1 MTLEPSQPTFF
12 DGMEL
17 PLMSSRAA
25 SRAKTLALL
34 ENSAAWAKA
43 PVPASG
49 PRLSDLLASYDRNT
63 SSWRTSQHC
72 LLAQASGEADGLAEF
87 SETWPSAGMMRNG
100 KTFRRQPWALPIA
113 ESASG
118 LWPTPTLPNGG
129 RSVKHVTDWRSDRT
143 AYHNGKKVQVDLR
156 AAVNM
161 WPTPRSCSAMAATI
175 TPESAWAPGRFPNL
189 ETVVGR
195 SIWPTPTATMHKGS
209 GPAALTR
216 KDGKDRS
223 NDRLDHKLQSLEGS
237 GALNPTWVEWLMGFP
252 TGHTDL
258 QPSETPSCLPSQS

>member
-25 SRAKTLALL
+25 SRARTLALL
-34 ENSAAWAKA
+34 ESSAAWVKE
-43 PVPASG
+43 PVPACG
-49 PRLSDLLASYDRNT
+49 PRSSDLLASYDRNT

-72 LLAQASGEADGLAEF
+72 LLAQVNGEADGLAEF

-118 LWPTPTLPNGG
+118 LWPTPCKSDQG
-129 RSVKHVTDWRSDRT
+129 RTSYTANNRIAQGHQEDLSTAVHVR
-143 AYHNGKKVQVDLR
+143 
-156 AAVNM
+156 M
-161 WPTPRSCSAMAATI
+161 
-175 TPESAWAPGRFPNL
+175 F
-189 ETVVGR
+189 
-195 SIWPTPTATMHKGS
+195 PTPTATMHKGS
-209 GPAALTR
+209 SPAALTR
-216 KDGKDRS
+216 KDGQDRS
-223 NDRLDHKLQSLEGS
+223 RDRLDHALQAMEGS

-258 QPSETPSCLPSQS
+258 QP

>member
-1 MTLEPSQPTFF
+1 MTMLEPSQPTFF

-34 ENSAAWAKA
+34 ESSAAWAKE

-72 LLAQASGEADGLAEF
+72 LLAQANGEADGLAEF

-100 KTFRRQPWALPIA
+100 KTYQRQPWALPIA

-118 LWPTPTLPNGG
+118 LWATPAKTIGAASEAEKGRWGGTAWYRPNG
-129 RSVKHVTDWRSDRT
+129 SKKQTNLTD
-143 AYHNGKKVQVDLR
+143 QVL
-156 AAVNM
+156 M
-161 WPTPRSCSAMAATI
+161 
-175 TPESAWAPGRFPNL
+175 F
-189 ETVVGR
+189 
-195 SIWPTPTATMHKGS
+195 PTPTATMHKGS
-209 GPAALTR
+209 SPAALTR
-216 KDGKDRS
+216 KDGQDRS
-223 NDRLDHKLQSLEGS
+223 RDRLDHFLQSLEGS

-258 QPSETPSCLPSQS
+258 QP

>member
-1 MTLEPSQPTFF
+1 MTMSEPSQATFF

-34 ENSAAWAKA
+34 ESSAAWVKEPAA
-43 PVPASG
+43 ASG
-49 PRLSDLLASYDRNT
+49 PRSSDLLASYDRNT

-72 LLAQASGEADGLAEF
+72 LLAQVNGEADGLAEF

-118 LWPTPTLPNGG
+118 LWPTPSKSDPMLESMT
-129 RSVKHVTDWRSDRT
+129 RSAKDPHVTK
-143 AYHNGKKVQVDLR
+143 NGTVRNGPSNLGL
-156 AAVNM
+156 
-161 WPTPRSCSAMAATI
+161 
-175 TPESAWAPGRFPNL
+175 PGMVRL
-189 ETVVGR
+189 
-195 SIWPTPTATMHKGS
+195 WPTPTATMFKGS
-209 GPAALTR
+209 SPAALTR
-216 KDGKDRS
+216 KDGQDRS
-223 NDRLDHKLQSLEGS
+223 NDRLDHAVMASDGGQ
-237 GALNPTWVEWLMGFP
+237 LNPTWVEWLMGFP

-258 QPSETPSCLPSQS
+258 QP

>member
-1 MTLEPSQPTFF
+1 MTMCEPSQPTFF

-25 SRAKTLALL
+25 SRARTLALL
-34 ENSAAWAKA
+34 ESSAAWVKEPAA
-43 PVPASG
+43 ASG
-49 PRLSDLLASYDRNT
+49 PRSSDLLASYDRNT

-72 LLAQASGEADGLAEF
+72 LLAQVNGEADGLAEF

-118 LWPTPTLPNGG
+118 LWPTPSKSDPMLESMTSSAKDP
-129 RSVKHVTDWRSDRT
+129 HVTK
-143 AYHNGKKVQVDLR
+143 NGTVRNGPSNLGL
-156 AAVNM
+156 
-161 WPTPRSCSAMAATI
+161 
-175 TPESAWAPGRFPNL
+175 PGMVRL
-189 ETVVGR
+189 
-195 SIWPTPTATMHKGS
+195 WPTPTSTMHKGS
-209 GPAALTR
+209 SPAALTR
-216 KDGKDRS
+216 KDGQDRS
-223 NDRLDHKLQSLEGS
+223 RDRLDHFLQSVEGS

-258 QPSETPSCLPSQS
+258 QP

>member
-1 MTLEPSQPTFF
+1 MTMSEPSQATFF

-25 SRAKTLALL
+25 SRARTLALL
-34 ENSAAWAKA
+34 ESSAAWVKE

-49 PRLSDLLASYDRNT
+49 PRSSDLLASYDRNT

-72 LLAQASGEADGLAEF
+72 LLAQANGEADGLAEF

-118 LWPTPTLPNGG
+118 LWPTPVKDSKPGANAFKLP
-129 RSVKHVTDWRSDRT
+129 D
-143 AYHNGKKVQVDLR
+143 
-156 AAVNM
+156 AVNAAEGYPM
-161 WPTPRSCSAMAATI
+161 RVYQKNPQRHAVFAAMI
-175 TPESAWAPGRFPNL
+175 
-189 ETVVGR
+189 
-195 SIWPTPTATMHKGS
+195 PTPTATMHKGS
-209 GPAALTR
+209 SPAALTR
-216 KDGKDRS
+216 KDGQDRS
-223 NDRLDHKLQSLEGS
+223 RDRLDHFLQSLEGS
-237 GALNPTWVEWLMGFP
+237 GQLNPTWVEWLMGFP

-258 QPSETPSCLPSQS
+258 QP